1 MRPTPLRGAASS
13 GPVGIVMY
21 TDRLFIRPFTLD
33 DAEEYFPLVSD
44 PAVIRYTGEEP
55 LRSVT
60 AAREVIA
67 ARPLRDYA
75 VHGYGRMACIER
87 RSGRLVGFCGL
98 KFVEE
103 LQEVDIGYRFLPG
116 YWGMG
121 YATESARALMQHGK
135 ENLGICR
142 VIGIVQPEN
151 SASAHVLTKL
161 GLMYERGICLAGI
174 DLHLYATPRE
184 A

>member
-1 MRPTPLRGAASS
+1 
-13 GPVGIVMY
+13 MY
-21 TDRLFIRPFTLD
+21 TERLYLRQFTLD

-44 PAVIRYTGEEP
+44 PRVIRYTGEEP
-55 LRSVT
+55 QPSVA

-103 LQEVDIGYRFLPG
+103 LKEVDIGYRFLPA

-121 YATESARALMQHGK
+121 YATESARAIMQHGK
-135 ENLGICR
+135 EHLGIGR
-142 VIGIVQPEN
+142 VIGLIQPEN
-151 SASAHVLTKL
+151 SASANVLGKL
-161 GLMYERGICLAGI
+161 GLLYERSICLAGI
-174 DLHLYATPRE
+174 DVDLYATPCDT
-184 A
+184 